1 MDGSVMKTEIATSLW
16 VKLAMG
22 IATAATLAGGT
33 AVIKG
38 AETNAV
44 QNQRLGTLE
53 RTIMK
58 IDTLNDNLQET
69 SKEVALLRQELEA
82 QREYPRDRR
91 DR

>member
-1 MDGSVMKTEIATSLW
+1 MKSEILTSLW
-16 VKLAMG
+16 VKLALAV
-22 IATAATLAGGT
+22 ATAATLGGGS
-33 AVIKG
+33 AIIAS

-44 QNQRLGTLE
+44 QNQRLGALE

-82 QREYPRDRR
+82 QRDYPRDRR